1 MPDYQKDS
9 WIVSVFWGRLG
20 AAILGLLAF
29 VLGIWGY
36 SLTKEDQESAFALIT
51 AGITGAGGILALIS
65 KIREGKKVK

>member
-29 VLGIWGY
+29 VLGLWGY
-36 SLTKEDQESAFALIT
+36 TLTKEDQDSAVVLIT
-51 AGITGAGGILALIS
+51 TIITGVGAVLALIS
-65 KIREGKKVK
+65 KLRESKKVR

>member
-29 VLGIWGY
+29 VLGLWGY
-36 SLTKEDQESAFALIT
+36 TLTKEDQDSAFVLIT
-51 AGITGAGGILALIS
+51 TIITGVGGVLALIS
-65 KIREGKKVK
+65 KIRETKKVR